1 MPLYYKG
8 LSKAFK
14 QEGYKLPLCIHVRP
28 FSLSPFYSS
37 VFMGVHTFLCMN
49 YLCTTGVPYAQE
61 QQKMSVAPGLEPPCE
76 FWEANLGPSTEPL
89 LHPNTNTFT
98 DTFPKF
104 KQMTL

>member
-14 QEGYKLPLCIHVRP
+14 QEGYKPPLCVHVIHFLCP
-28 FSLSPFYSS
+28 LLFFY
-37 VFMGVHTFLCMN
+37 VYGYKFLCMN
-49 YLCTTGVPYAQE
+49 YLCTTGVAYVQE
-61 QQKMSVAPGLEPPCE
+61 RQKMSVPPGLEPPRE
-76 FWEANLGPSTEPL
+76 FWEPNMGPPTEPF